1 MEVQV
6 ETLDEGVIDS
16 LKAPIQKVKEFLKR
30 ARINIQDKLS
40 PDKKKIILNAA
51 EVAIMFLPSLN
62 SKLSDREIYVLE
74 HIDDESPEKIA
85 PVIYKIFKE
94 LSRQGYIEEDDY
106 SFLIPRKMLIN
117 SSIAGFKA
125 RNNYGL
131 QKDELIS
138 KIKDSDEKLKLVTN
152 KLNKAQNDLDEAK
165 QRYNDIAKSLDRIDR
180 LYKKAYD
187 AFTSSAG
194 AEVLPDGIKSYKEIS
209 SNKIKELEEERERL
223 SNELETY
230 QREIDAC
237 NKEVAKCGKEL
248 LANRLEKDDLLQRLA
263 GHTPTDEDGVSES
276 ITMAGVA
283 LSKVI
288 CNFILM
294 LVGSILVYLVV
305 DGWREDYFNF
315 QREALR
321 INKNIFSEF
330 GVDIKVGPF
339 SFKSKS
345 VTGAGSMGESN
356 LEVSK
361 EVIDIEDL
369 LVFDESEIDSLYH
382 EDDVDESI
390 IDGAISKAKLVKRIY
405 KLFSIG
411 AIRVIGSKIII
422 DTGKIGVQENV

>member
-382 EDDVDESI
+382 EDGVDESI

>member
-62 SKLSDREIYVLE
+62 SKLSDREIEVLE

-94 LSRQGYIEEDDY
+94 LSKQGYIEEDEY

-125 RNNYGL
+125 RSNYGL

-138 KIKDSDEKLKLVTN
+138 KIKESDEKLKLVTN
-152 KLNKAQNDLDEAK
+152 KLNKAQNDLEEAK

-187 AFTSSAG
+187 VFTSSAG
-194 AEVLPDGIKSYKEIS
+194 SDVLRDGIKSDKEIA

-223 SNELETY
+223 SKELETY

-248 LANRLEKDDLLQRLA
+248 LANRFEKDDLLQRLA

-294 LVGSILVYLVV
+294 LVGSILVYLIV

-321 INKNIFSEF
+321 INKNLFSEF

-405 KLFSIG
+405 KLFSTG

-422 DTGKIGVQENV
+422 DTGKIGVQENA